1 MINWTNKVVV
11 ISGAG
16 SGIGRALALEL
27 GHKGAHLA
35 LNDYDANSLDASI
48 QLLPSSCRVY
58 KAVFDVSNEKAMQQ
72 FALNVVDHFNYV
84 DVLINNAGVAQEAL
98 YADQISTKDFEWLLN
113 INMWGTFYGCRAFLP
128 HLKKRPESYIANI
141 SSIFGMVGIPGVS
154 SYSVSKFAV
163 RGFSESLLLE
173 QRIQKSGVHVCC
185 VHPGGINTNIAQSAR
200 GANAQKMAAFQ
211 KNLKMPPKK
220 AAQKILQGIAQK
232 KATLLVGADAYLIYY
247 SNKFAKPLLRWAIM
261 RQYLKMQ

>member
-1 MINWTNKVVV
+1 MNWNKKIVV

-27 GHKGAHLA
+27 GNKGAFLA
-35 LNDYDANSLDASI
+35 LNDYHAANLEASI
-48 QLLPSSCRVY
+48 KLLPDSCQVF
-58 KAVFDVSNEKAMQQ
+58 KAVFDVSDENAMQQ
-72 FALNVVDHFNYV
+72 FAQDVNAYFGRI

-98 YADQISTKDFEWLLN
+98 FTEQINTKDFEWLLN

-128 HLKKRPESYIANI
+128 YLKQQDNSCIANI

-173 QRIQKSGVHVCC
+173 QRIKKTGVHVCC
-185 VHPGGINTNIAQSAR
+185 VHPGGINTNIAQAAR
-200 GANAQKMAAFQ
+200 GASPKKMAAFQ
-211 KNLKMPPKK
+211 RNLKMPPSK
-220 AAQKILQGIAQK
+220 AAQKILKGIEK
-232 KATLLVGADAYLIYY
+232 KKVTLLVGTDAHIIYFL
-247 SNKFAKPLLRWAIM
+247 NKYAKKWLHRGIV
-261 RQYLKMQ
+261 RQFWKMK